1 MKQREL
7 EIALQKLEGFP
18 DPNPVLEQYPTPA
31 KIAADMLYTACGFG
45 DIGEK
50 NIIDLGC
57 GTGVFSIGACLLGA
71 AKVLGIDKDAGAVE
85 AAIRNAA
92 TNDCAVDFICGDVCA
107 ASGKFDTCI
116 MNPPFG
122 SQKKHADIPFLEKAA
137 ELADVTYSLHNAETI
152 GFLRRR
158 MGDLG
163 RVVDLEKRYKLEIR
177 HTFRFHA
184 KEKAMFD
191 VVFIRT
197 VRK

>member
-18 DPNPVLEQYPTPA
+18 DPDPVLEQYPTPA

-50 NIIDLGC
+50 SIIDLGC
-57 GTGVFSIGACLLGA
+57 GTGIFSIGACLLGA
-71 AKVLGIDKDAGAVE
+71 AKVVGLDKDAGALG
-85 AAIRNAA
+85 AAKRNAMSSGC
-92 TNDCAVDFICGDVCA
+92 NVDFVCTDVSKA
-107 ASGKFDTCI
+107 KGKFDTCI

-177 HTFRFHA
+177 HTFRFHT

-191 VVFIRT
+191 ATFIRT